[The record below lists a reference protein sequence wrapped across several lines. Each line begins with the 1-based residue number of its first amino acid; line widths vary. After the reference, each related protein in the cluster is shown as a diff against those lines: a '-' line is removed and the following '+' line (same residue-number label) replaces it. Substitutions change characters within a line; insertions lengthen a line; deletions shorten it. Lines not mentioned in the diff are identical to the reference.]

1 MNVDRRQP
9 SPPGFFCRDAWP
21 VSVQQFEVLEIF
33 QTKGECLGE
42 PTVICLMQT
51 HVEFRSDRF
60 PPVDGEDDEV
70 NPGRYGK
77 RLAQFVQRGLKERG
91 IATDE
96 PIAEDWGWCV
106 PVNNDQFRIWVGCGN
121 YEEYPDGFLC
131 FIEPQKP
138 FVRKWFKKIDPTAR
152 VSAVRAALD
161 DLLNAE
167 GIRDK
172 KWLEMADGPADN
184 G

>member
-1 MNVDRRQP
+1 
-9 SPPGFFCRDAWP
+9 
-21 VSVQQFEVLEIF
+21 
-33 QTKGECLGE
+33 
-42 PTVICLMQT
+42 MQT

-60 PPVDGEDDEV
+60 PPLEGEDDEI

-77 RLAQFVQRGLKERG
+77 RLAQFIQRGLNERG
-91 IATDE
+91 IETDE

-106 PVNNDQFRIWVGCGN
+106 PVKNQQFRLWIGCSN

-138 FVRKWFKKIDPTAR
+138 IIRKWFRKVDTTDR
-152 VSAVRAALD
+152 VSAVRQALD

-172 KWLEMADGPADN
+172 KWWDSANGPKGGKGPIHN
-184 G
+184 NHR